1 VLQDSSIFATGD
13 QTVAT
18 CANSTN
24 PICYNTAVS
33 GSNIVAG
40 YVGGA
45 GFSCITFSV
54 TMSIGRPSC
63 RLWFSSLLGLLC
75 YIGFVV
81 FRTKFRLYFARLD
94 MPQVS
99 RKPPEMRTDGHH
111 RFWSWLVPVFAVS
124 DDDLLA
130 SAGLDALVAMRI
142 ISFGMMLFLPVT
154 IVVTAI
160 LLPINYND
168 NYYTNEAEDGN
179 YQDDYTTVFIR
190 LTMSNL
196 TPGTRFMWW
205 VAALIAP
212 L

>member
-1 VLQDSSIFATGD
+1 
-13 QTVAT
+13 
-18 CANSTN
+18 
-24 PICYNTAVS
+24 
-33 GSNIVAG
+33 
-40 YVGGA
+40 
-45 GFSCITFSV
+45 
-54 TMSIGRPSC
+54 MSIRRPPC

-130 SAGLDALVAMRI
+130 SAGLDELVAMRI

-160 LLPINYND
+160 LLPINYTD

-205 VAALIAP
+205 VDALIAP
-212 L
+212 LKTNGATHTLPLQLACANIVCLLTYARSYALPSAGCTSCLFSLSWAGRAGS